1 MEYIN
6 YYESDTEYESESES
20 GSDSDMSVEIECE
33 PFIFKNKIIKLNSLY
48 IETII
53 SMDELKKHIKKMRPK
68 LSESSVTTY
77 SGILKNLYKNVFNV
91 NHRSL
96 SDDFHFERL
105 LKESD
110 KVMEYLADVKY
121 NVRKTI
127 LSALVAIS
135 EGDLQNKFRTL
146 MLEDAQKYNMI
157 QKKNVMTD
165 AQRANWIS
173 WTEVEGHLAL
183 LKKKYYYIFKEN
195 KPTMDDV
202 LNLQKYIILS
212 CYVLIPPRRSQ
223 DFCLMKVR
231 DFSEDKDNIFDKG
244 KFTFRTYKTAKFLGV
259 QVEKV
264 PKSLDMLLR
273 KWVAFTAGKS
283 DFLFFNFYGLPL
295 AQSALTKVLNSIF
308 GKNISVNQLRH
319 IYITEKSGP
328 LIAQLA
334 EQAKDMG
341 HSTDQQKLY
350 VKKE

>member
-1 MEYIN
+1 MEI
-6 YYESDTEYESESES
+6 EYE
-20 GSDSDMSVEIECE
+20 E
-33 PFIFKNKIIKLNSLY
+33 PFVFKNKNYKLKSLY
-48 IETII
+48 IETIH
-53 SMDELKKHIKKMRPK
+53 SMEELKKHIRKMRPK

-77 SGILKNLYKNVFNV
+77 SGILKNLYKNAFNV
-91 NHRSL
+91 SRRSGP
-96 SDDFHFERL
+96 DEFHYERL

-110 KVMEYLADVKY
+110 TVMEYLAEVKY

-135 EGDLQNKFRTL
+135 DGELQNKYRTQ
-146 MLEDAQKYNMI
+146 MIEDAQKYNAL
-157 QKKNVMTD
+157 QKQNIMTD

-173 WTEVEGHLAL
+173 WKDVEGHLAT

-231 DFSEDKDNIFDKG
+231 DFSEEKDNFYEKG

-259 QVEKV
+259 QTEKI
-264 PKSLDMLLR
+264 PKSLDLLLR

-283 DFLFFNFYGLPL
+283 DYLFFNFYGLPIASCAL
-295 AQSALTKVLNSIF
+295 AKVLNSIF